1 MIEYWWR
8 SLTLLAALA
17 LPAGIVAGLVGPDAG
32 WVVFC
37 LGLLAVI
44 AFHQRQLHRLLTW
57 LDGEQTDAL
66 QVKRTKTRV
75 PLPTTNGHW
84 GDVFYL
90 IQRDYKNNRTL
101 SQSVVEERQEMFQV
115 AGALPEGVV
124 ILDPDRRIVWLNPS
138 AHRHLGLSPER
149 DRGQYFNYLLREKR
163 LLEWLARGDMGEA
176 LSMPSPVASERT
188 LSLQLAVLPNDRR
201 MLLSHDI
208 TDLIR
213 VDEMR
218 RDFIANVSHELRT
231 PITVIVGFLEGFA
244 DMDDPDPRQFK
255 THIGLMREH
264 SDRIRSLIDDLLILA
279 RLEAD
284 PVLSED
290 DLDIASLGQQML
302 EDARSLSRG
311 RHLIT
316 LDFDTMGILRG
327 SLQEIYSACMN
338 LVSNAVRY
346 TPASGEI
353 NLSWDVPAGG
363 GLRFSVRDTG
373 EGIEAQH
380 LPRLTERFYR
390 VDKGRSRASGGTGL
404 GLAIVKRVL
413 LRHQAHLQVES
424 IIGKGSRFS
433 ALFPRERFT
442 PARIEPVALTVIE
455 PVAPTSFPTDAA

>member
-8 SLTLLAALA
+8 SLTMLGALA
-17 LPAGIVAGLVGPDAG
+17 FLASIVASLAGTQAG
-32 WVVFC
+32 WVSFC
-37 LGLLAVI
+37 LGLLAIIV
-44 AFHQRQLHRLLTW
+44 FHQRQLHRLLAW
-57 LDGEQTDAL
+57 LGEQKSDVPHAQRAL
-66 QVKRTKTRV
+66 
-75 PLPTTNGHW
+75 LPTTNGHW

-90 IQRDYKNNRTL
+90 VQRDYKKNKTL
-101 SQSVVEERQEMFQV
+101 SLHAVEERQEMFQV

-138 AHRHLGLSPER
+138 AERHFGLSAER

-163 LLEWLARGDMGEA
+163 LLEWLARGDAQET
-176 LSMPSPVASERT
+176 LSMASPVAPERT
-188 LSLQLAVLPNDRR
+188 LSLQLAALPNGRR

-208 TDLIR
+208 SELIR

-231 PITVIVGFLEGFA
+231 PITVIVGFLETFA
-244 DMDDPDPRQFK
+244 DMESPDPRQFK
-255 THIGLMREH
+255 TQIGLMQEQ
-264 SDRIRSLIDDLLILA
+264 SDRIRELIDDLLILA

-284 PVLSED
+284 PDLSEEEIN
-290 DLDIASLGQQML
+290 IASLGQQMR
-302 EDARSLSRG
+302 EDALSLSRG

-316 LDFDTMGILRG
+316 LDLDTEGTLRG
-327 SLQEIYSACMN
+327 SYPEIYSACMN

-346 TPASGEI
+346 TPVGGEI
-353 NLSWDVPAGG
+353 ALSWDITASG

-390 VDKGRSRASGGTGL
+390 VDKGRSRGNGGTGL

-413 LRHQAHLQVES
+413 LRHQARLQIES
-424 IIGKGSRFS
+424 TFGKGSRFS
-433 ALFPRERFT
+433 AIFPNERFT
-442 PARIEPVALTVIE
+442 PVRSAQALSSDTPSVA
-455 PVAPTSFPTDAA
+455 A

>member
-8 SLTLLAALA
+8 PLVLLVALA
-17 LPAGIVAGLVGPDAG
+17 FFAGIVASLAGARAG

-44 AFHQRQLHRLLTW
+44 VFHQRQLHRLLTW
-57 LDGEQTDAL
+57 LGEQQGDAPHD
-66 QVKRTKTRV
+66 KREGKQT
-75 PLPTTNGHW
+75 PLPTTHGHW

-90 IQRDYKNNRTL
+90 IQRHHKKNKTL
-101 SQSVVEERQEMFQV
+101 SQHAVEERQEMFQV

-124 ILDPDRRIVWLNPS
+124 ILAPDRRIVWLNRS
-138 AHRHLGLSPER
+138 AQRHLGLSPER
-149 DRGQYFNYLLREKR
+149 DQGQYFYYLLREKR
-163 LLEWLARGDMGEA
+163 LLEWLERGDAQEA
-176 LSMPSPVASERT
+176 LSMPSPVISDRT
-188 LSLQLAVLPNDRR
+188 LSLQLAPLPNGRR

-208 TDLIR
+208 TELIR
-213 VDEMR
+213 LDEMR

-231 PITVIVGFLEGFA
+231 PITVIVGFLEAFA
-244 DMDDPDPRQFK
+244 DMDAPDPRQFK
-255 THIGLMREH
+255 KQIGLMQEQ
-264 SDRIRSLIDDLLILA
+264 SDRMRGLLDDLLVLA

-284 PVLSED
+284 PDQSD
-290 DLDIASLGQQML
+290 DEIDIASLGRQML

-316 LDFDTMGILRG
+316 LDLDTEGLLRG
-327 SLQEIYSACMN
+327 SHQEIYSACMN

-346 TPASGEI
+346 TPVSGEI
-353 NLSWDVPAGG
+353 TLSWDIPAGG

-390 VDKGRSRASGGTGL
+390 VDKGRSRGNGGTGL

-424 IIGKGSRFS
+424 VVGKGSRFS
-433 ALFPRERFT
+433 ALFPSGRFT
-442 PARIEPVALTVIE
+442 PARLEQAARI
-455 PVAPTSFPTDAA
+455 DAV

>member
-1 MIEYWWR
+1 MLEYWWR
-8 SLTLLAALA
+8 SLTMLAALA
-17 LPAGIVAGLVGPDAG
+17 FFAGIAAALAGARAG

-37 LGLLAVI
+37 LGLLAIIV
-44 AFHQRQLHRLLTW
+44 FHQRQLQRLLTW
-57 LDGEQTDAL
+57 LDEQGGHVPDD
-66 QVKRTKTRV
+66 KRV

-84 GDVFYL
+84 GEVFYL
-90 IQRDYKNNRTL
+90 VQRDYQKNMSL
-101 SQSVVEERQEMFQV
+101 SQHAVEERQEMFQV

-138 AHRHLGLSPER
+138 AQRHFGLSPER

-163 LLEWLARGDMGEA
+163 LLEWLGRGAAQETLAMA
-176 LSMPSPVASERT
+176 SPAAPDRT
-188 LSLQLAVLPNDRR
+188 LSLQLAALPNGRR

-208 TDLIR
+208 TELIR

-231 PITVIVGFLEGFA
+231 PITVIVGFLEAFA
-244 DMDDPDPRQFK
+244 DMESPDPQQFK
-255 THIGLMREH
+255 AQIGLMQEQ
-264 SDRIRSLIDDLLILA
+264 SDRIRGLIDDLLILA

-284 PVLSED
+284 P
-290 DLDIASLGQQML
+290 DLGETEIDIASLSQQL
-302 EDARSLSRG
+302 RGDALSLSRG

-316 LDFDTMGILRG
+316 LDLDTEGALRG
-327 SLQEIYSACMN
+327 SHAEIYSACMN

-346 TPASGEI
+346 TPVSGEI
-353 NLSWDVPAGG
+353 ALSWDITASG

-390 VDKGRSRASGGTGL
+390 VDKGRSRGSGGTGL

-413 LRHQAHLQVES
+413 LRHQARLQVES
-424 IIGKGSRFS
+424 AVGRGSRFS
-433 ALFPRERFT
+433 AIFPAERFT
-442 PARIEPVALTVIE
+442 PATIDPAAPLAASPAVA
-455 PVAPTSFPTDAA
+455 

>member
-1 MIEYWWR
+1 M
-8 SLTLLAALA
+8 LAALA
-17 LPAGIVAGLVGPDAG
+17 FIAVIVASLAGARAG
-32 WVVFC
+32 WVLFC

-44 AFHQRQLHRLLTW
+44 VFHQRQLHRLLTW
-57 LDGEQTDAL
+57 LGEQQADAL
-66 QVKRTKTRV
+66 QDKRMGKQGDKRQ

-90 IQRDYKNNRTL
+90 VQRDYKKNLTL
-101 SQSVVEERQEMFQV
+101 SRSAIEERQEMFQV

-124 ILDPDRRIVWLNPS
+124 ILDPDRRIIWLNPS
-138 AHRHLGLSPER
+138 AQRHLGLSPER
-149 DRGQYFNYLLREKR
+149 DRGQYFHYLLREKR
-163 LLEWLARGDMGEA
+163 LLEWVARGDAQET

-188 LSLQLAVLPNDRR
+188 LSLQLAPLPNGRR

-208 TDLIR
+208 TELIR

-231 PITVIVGFLEGFA
+231 PITVIVGFLEAFA

-255 THIGLMREH
+255 AQIALMREQ

-284 PVLSED
+284 PELGD
-290 DLDIASLGQQML
+290 DRIDIASLGRQML

-316 LDFDTMGILRG
+316 LDLDTEGILRG
-327 SLQEIYSACMN
+327 SHQEIYSACMN

-346 TPASGEI
+346 TPVSGEI
-353 NLSWDVPAGG
+353 NLSWDIPAGG

-390 VDKGRSRASGGTGL
+390 VDKGRSRGNGGTGL

-413 LRHQAHLQVES
+413 LRHQARLQVES
-424 IIGKGSRFS
+424 IVGKGSRFS
-433 ALFPRERFT
+433 ALFPAERFT
-442 PARIEPVALTVIE
+442 PARLAPAALT
-455 PVAPTSFPTDAA
+455 DASSA